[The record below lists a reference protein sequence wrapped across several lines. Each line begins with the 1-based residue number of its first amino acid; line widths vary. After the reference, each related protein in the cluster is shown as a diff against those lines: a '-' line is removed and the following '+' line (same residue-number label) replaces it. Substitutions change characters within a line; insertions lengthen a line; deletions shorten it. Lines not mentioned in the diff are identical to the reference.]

1 MNCLVFS
8 LKYKAKHKDVKIRI
22 EHHVIN
28 IINKHGFGKSLFRF
42 FKIIGLIETLLIIIE
57 PHFYVVDN
65 GFRLDA
71 DPYSKLLRYSK
82 TKISCE
88 IESVKY
94 FEELLKKDEDENY
107 E

>member
-22 EHHVIN
+22 EHHVLN
-28 IINKHGFGKSLFRF
+28 IINKHGVGKSLFRF

-57 PHFYVVDN
+57 PHFYVVEN

-71 DPYSKLLRYSK
+71 EPYSKLLRYTK
-82 TKISCE
+82 TKIGGE
-88 IESVKY
+88 KESVKC
-94 FEELLKKDEDENY
+94 FEEMLKKDEDENY